1 MLSESDRQGI
11 EHVRTALREAILGGD
26 AEAYAACYT
35 ADGFV
40 MHQDTPYVQG
50 TAAIKEH
57 TQEIFDVLRVTKL
70 DLTPVVVDGA
80 EGVAYEVGVQEV
92 AIDPPMDAFKSKRKH
107 LFVYQRQEDGSWRI
121 AAAMSSND

>member
-35 ADGFV
+35 ADGFG

-50 TAAIKEH
+50 TAAIKQH

-107 LFVYQRQEDGSWRI
+107 LHVYRRQEDGSWRI

>member
-107 LFVYQRQEDGSWRI
+107 LHVYQRQEDGSWRI

>member
-26 AEAYAACYT
+26 AEAYAACCT

-57 TQEIFDVLRVTKL
+57 AQEIFDVLRVTKL

-92 AIDPPMDAFKSKRKH
+92 AIDPPLDAFKSKRKH
-107 LFVYQRQEDGSWRI
+107 LHVYKRQEDGSWKI

>member
-1 MLSESDRQGI
+1 VLSESDRQGI

-57 TQEIFDVLRVTKL
+57 TQELLGQV
-70 DLTPVVVDGA
+70 A
-80 EGVAYEVGVQEV
+80 EWLKAR
-92 AIDPPMDAFKSKRKH
+92 A
-107 LFVYQRQEDGSWRI
+107 WRAGECDI
-121 AAAMSSND
+121 R